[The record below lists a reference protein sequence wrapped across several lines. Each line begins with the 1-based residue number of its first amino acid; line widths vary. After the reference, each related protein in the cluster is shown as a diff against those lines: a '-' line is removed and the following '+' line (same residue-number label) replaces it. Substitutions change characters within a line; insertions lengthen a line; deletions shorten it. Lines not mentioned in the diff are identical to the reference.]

1 MTISIVL
8 ADDHVMVR
16 QGLRVLI
23 EAEKDLSVVG
33 EAEDGLETLKL
44 VERLKPNVLVL
55 DVMMPGLNG
64 LEALAIIRQRIPD
77 TQVVIL
83 SMYPNEAF
91 VVEALKQGAL
101 GYVLKCC
108 KSIHLLK
115 AIREAASGRRHLS
128 PPMSEHSIEVYLEKA
143 KSATMD
149 PHDTLTPREREVLQL
164 TAEGHSQPEIA
175 KRLHISPRTVEMHRK
190 NLMRKLGL
198 RNQADLIRYAIDRR
212 LLPDQK

>member
-8 ADDHVMVR
+8 ADDHTMVR
-16 QGLRVLI
+16 QGLRAML
-23 EAEKDLSVVG
+23 ELENDLAVVG
-33 EAEDGLETLKL
+33 EAEDGQEALRV
-44 VERLKPNVLVL
+44 VERFKPNVSVL

-64 LEALAIIRQRIPD
+64 LEALPTIRQRSPS

-83 SMYPNEAF
+83 SMYQHDAF
-91 VVEALKQGAL
+91 VVDALKHGAL

-115 AIREAASGRRHLS
+115 AIREAASGRPYLS
-128 PPMSEHSIEVYLEKA
+128 PPLSEQTIDVYLEKA
-143 KSATMD
+143 QSVPLA

-164 TAEGHSQPEIA
+164 TAEGHNQPEIA

-190 NLMRKLGL
+190 NVMRKLGM
-198 RNQADLIRYAIDRR
+198 RNHADLIRYAVDRR
-212 LLPDQK
+212 LLSAEE

>member
-8 ADDHVMVR
+8 ADDHAMVR
-16 QGLRVLI
+16 QGLCALL

-33 EAEDGLETLKL
+33 EAEDGLETLKV

-55 DVMMPGLNG
+55 DVMMPRLNG
-64 LEALAIIRQRIPD
+64 LEALPILRQRSPD

-108 KSIHLLK
+108 KSIQLLK
-115 AIREAASGRRHLS
+115 AIREAASGRRYLS
-128 PPMSEHSIEVYLEKA
+128 PPLSDQAIEVYLEKA
-143 KSATMD
+143 KSAMVD

-190 NLMRKLGL
+190 NLMRKLGF
-198 RNQADLIRYAIDRR
+198 RSHADLIRYAIDRG
-212 LLPDQK
+212 LLSDKK

>member
-16 QGLRVLI
+16 EGLRALLA
-23 EAEKDLSVVG
+23 AEEDLSVVG
-33 EAEDGLETLKL
+33 EAEDGLETLKV
-44 VERLKPNVLVL
+44 VERLNPNVLVL

-64 LEALAIIRQRIPD
+64 LEALPTIRRRSPN

-115 AIREAASGRRHLS
+115 AIREAASGRRYLS
-128 PPMSEHSIEVYLEKA
+128 SPMSDQEIEVYLEKA
-143 KSATMD
+143 KSTIVD

-164 TAEGHSQPEIA
+164 TAEGYSQPQIA
-175 KRLHISPRTVEMHRK
+175 TRLHISPRTVEMHRK
-190 NLMRKLGL
+190 NLMRKLGF

-212 LLPDQK
+212 ILPSKK